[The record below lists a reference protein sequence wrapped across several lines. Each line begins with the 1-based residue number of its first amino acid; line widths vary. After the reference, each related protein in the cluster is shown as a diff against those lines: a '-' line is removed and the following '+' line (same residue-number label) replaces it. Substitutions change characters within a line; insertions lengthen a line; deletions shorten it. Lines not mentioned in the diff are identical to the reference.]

1 MAEKK
6 VYIGSIG
13 PLLFDDD
20 ADINDSDFSGEKVEG
35 IKTNSTISPNESSD
49 VSQLQ
54 SDMTAAEDDIDD
66 LETWQATGV
75 SGSFTTADSPAKT
88 VTVTDGLITSIV

>member
-1 MAEKK
+1 MAQKK

-13 PLLFDDD
+13 PLLFDDA
-20 ADINDSDFSGEKVEG
+20 ADINDADFPGEKVEG
-35 IKTNSTISPNESSD
+35 IKSNSTLSPNESAD

-54 SDMTAAEDDIDD
+54 SDMTAAEGDIDD

-75 SGSFTTADSPAKT
+75 SGSFTTTDGKT